1 MDLIIETYR
10 GGDTLFHVDKKG
22 LYESFIFFASP
33 CPEAGVIKCS
43 GILSCEH
50 SVGKWGGE
58 GLRPPTPA
66 VLSRASLLQSIGV
79 FFFETLHAIIVYGG
93 VFKVLDESE

>member
-1 MDLIIETYR
+1 MDLIIETYQ

-50 SVGKWGGE
+50 SVANGGGGGAAPPYPRCFKPRKLASKYRSVLFRNPSCDHCVWG
-58 GLRPPTPA
+58 R
-66 VLSRASLLQSIGV
+66 V
-79 FFFETLHAIIVYGG
+79 
-93 VFKVLDESE
+93 